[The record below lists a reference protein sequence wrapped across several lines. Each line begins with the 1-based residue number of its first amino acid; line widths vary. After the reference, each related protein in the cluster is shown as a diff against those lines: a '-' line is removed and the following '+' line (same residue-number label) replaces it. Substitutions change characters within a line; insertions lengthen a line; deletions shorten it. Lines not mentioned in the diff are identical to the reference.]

1 MGRLKREV
9 SLSYLLSRRHALI
22 SLAAALFMFAG
33 FAATQAKAADA
44 QAEAFVTSV
53 ADQAIAI
60 ISNKSQSKAVRET
73 AFSTLLNSNAD
84 MERIAAFCL
93 GQFLRTPTAEQKTEY
108 LELFKKF
115 VVKIYLTRLDEYSN
129 EKLVVTGSQARSD
142 TQTLVNSQI
151 NFTTGRE
158 PVKVTWWLVKKDGGF
173 KVFDLNVVGVWLA
186 QEQRSSFTSVINNN
200 GGKFEALLGH
210 LRKQIADA
218 DAGKLPPV
226 AGQQ

>member
-1 MGRLKREV
+1 
-9 SLSYLLSRRHALI
+9 LSYLLSRRHALI
-22 SLAAALFMFAG
+22 SLAAALFMFSG
-33 FAATQAKAADA
+33 FAATPAKASDP
-44 QAEAFVTSV
+44 QAEAFVTNI
-53 ADQAIAI
+53 AEQALSIM
-60 ISNKSQSKAVRET
+60 SDKAQGKAAREA
-73 AFSTLLNSNAD
+73 AFSTLLNNNAD

-93 GQFLRTPTAEQKTEY
+93 GQFLRTPNAEQRAEY
-108 LELFKKF
+108 LELFRQF

-129 EKLVVTGSQARSD
+129 ETLVVTGSRSRSD

-158 PVKVTWWLVKKDGGF
+158 PVKVTWWLVKKDGDY

-186 QEQRSSFTSVINNN
+186 QEQRSSFTSVINNS

-226 AGQQ
+226 AGAQ